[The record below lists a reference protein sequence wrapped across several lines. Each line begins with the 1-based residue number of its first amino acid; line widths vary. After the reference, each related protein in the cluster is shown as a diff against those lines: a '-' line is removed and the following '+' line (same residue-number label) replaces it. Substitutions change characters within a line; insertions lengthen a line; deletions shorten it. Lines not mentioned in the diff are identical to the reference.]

1 MARAGTLLLLALAA
15 CGRHEADDT
24 QTAAAADVHA
34 QTARAVAAA
43 FTEEISSIGTVSPRP
58 GRYAELA
65 APAPT
70 RVARIL
76 VTAGQRVRAG
86 DTLIV
91 FERASFD
98 AAARSAEAG
107 LATAQH
113 AAERADRLVKAGI
126 LPRKEADQA
135 AQALA
140 DAQTAAVT
148 ARRNQELASLLA
160 PLDGVVTRMTAVM
173 GAAVD
178 PTQTL
183 VAVADPSAF
192 DIVFA
197 LTPDDA
203 ARVHPG
209 DAVRL
214 RAGEAAGGDSLG
226 AARIA
231 DVGAAVDSASRNVP
245 ARARLTASTR
255 PLRLGETVLGRI
267 VVATHPNAVVVPL
280 AALVPTGEGFQV
292 FVVDSGGIA
301 HAREVTVG
309 GRGETLAEIV
319 QGLAA
324 GEVVVTTGAYGVTDS
339 AKIERPKT

>member
-1 MARAGTLLLLALAA
+1 MVRARVLLLLALAA
-15 CGRHEADDT
+15 CGKRDADDT
-24 QTAAAADVHA
+24 QNAATDVRA
-34 QTARAVAAA
+34 QTARAVEAT
-43 FTEEISSIGTVSPRP
+43 FTEEISAIGTVSPRP

-76 VTAGQRVRAG
+76 VTPGQRVRAG

-91 FERASFD
+91 FERAPFD

-126 LPRKEADQA
+126 LPRKDADQA

-140 DAQTAAVT
+140 DAQAASVT

-160 PLDGVVTRMTAVM
+160 PLNGVVTRMTAVM

-214 RAGEAAGGDSLG
+214 RSGEAAGGDSLG

-255 PLRLGETVLGRI
+255 PLRIGETVLGRI
-267 VVATHPNAVVVPL
+267 VVATHPHAIVIPL
-280 AALVPTGEGFQV
+280 AALVPTGESFQV
-292 FVVDSGGIA
+292 FVVDTGGIA
-301 HAREVTVG
+301 HARDVTVG
-309 GRGETLAEIV
+309 GRGETLVEIA

-339 AKIERPKT
+339 ARIDRRKP